1 MARTGLLDWFS
12 KWRRARPQPCASTL
26 EPAQALWLLSLFA
39 TLYRRNVDASLLVR
53 ECVPP
58 LHGVDMERIAGQ
70 IGLRATLQTLDARSA
85 AKEVSRQQCPIAV
98 ELRGEGDP
106 PEEGSTDWVV
116 VLDAN
121 GSLAMLACRNTG
133 QAQTMAMDALRSRMT
148 GASIRLRPQT
158 VTANDPE
165 GVGAQR
171 SFGFHWFVPELLK
184 HRSLWREVLVA
195 SVVLQLLALGLPL
208 FTQAIIDK
216 VIVHRTQ
223 STLIA
228 LSVGM
233 VVFMVFTAI
242 LTWVRQYLILH
253 TGRRVDA
260 ILGSHVFD
268 HLFKLPLRYFHHR
281 PTGVVAARMQ
291 GIEAI
296 REFISSAA
304 VTLILDLPFLLIF
317 VAIMFWYSV
326 TLTLI
331 VLAILGLI
339 VGASLLVAPLFQT
352 RMNEQFLRGA
362 TNQAFLTE
370 YVSGMET
377 VKSLQLEPQL
387 NRRYRDLLATFLDAS
402 FRTRQLGN
410 TYNTVANTLEQ
421 IMTLLVLVLG
431 AWIVMQGPSPQ
442 PSPEIG
448 RGSGGLTIGMLVAF
462 QMFASR
468 VSQPMLR
475 LVGLWQQFQQAR
487 LSVKRLGDVMNAP
500 AESYRLERAR
510 TSHGAGAVSIEGL
523 SFRYDDNLPLLFDEF
538 SLNVVAGQLIAIM
551 GPSGA
556 GKSTLAKLLQ
566 GFYVPNGGS
575 IRIDGV
581 DVRHMAANELRS
593 HFGVVPQETTLFS
606 GTILDNLKIAAPFVS
621 FEQVAAAC
629 KMAEIHGA
637 IEALPNGYQTEL
649 GERGVGLSGGQR
661 QRLVIAR
668 ALLKGPRI
676 LIFDE
681 ATASL
686 DPPTA
691 DQLALTINGLKQ
703 RSTILFIAHALPR
716 NLQVD
721 HVVRIGDKLTV
732 MPTDKESVA
741 AAAEGRGEGS

>member
-1 MARTGLLDWFS
+1 MWLACLLEALAGLR
-12 KWRRARPQPCASTL
+12 KTRPRSFISTL
-26 EPAQALWLLSLFA
+26 EPAQALWLFSLFA

-58 LHGVDMERIAGQ
+58 LQGMDVERIAAQ
-70 IGLRATLQTLDARSA
+70 IGLTATLEATGARPA
-85 AKEVSRQQCPIAV
+85 AKVISRQQCPIAI

-106 PEEGSTDWVV
+106 PEQASTVWAV
-116 VLDAN
+116 VLDTN
-121 GSLAMLACRNTG
+121 GSLAMLASRGAG
-133 QAQTMAMDALRSRMT
+133 QAQTVPMPQLLSRMT
-148 GASIRLRPQT
+148 GASIRLRPQADA
-158 VTANDPE
+158 ANDPDATDS
-165 GVGAQR
+165 VRA
-171 SFGFHWFVPELLK
+171 SFGFRWFLPELLK
-184 HRSLWREVLVA
+184 HRTLWQEVLVA

-208 FTQAIIDK
+208 FTQSIIDK

-260 ILGSHVFD
+260 VLGSHVFD

-291 GIEAI
+291 GIETI

-331 VLAILGLI
+331 VLAILGVI

-352 RMNEQFLRGA
+352 RLNEQFLRGA
-362 TNQAFLTE
+362 ANQAFMTE

-387 NRRYRDLLATFLDAS
+387 NRRYRDMLSTFLEAS
-402 FRTRQLGN
+402 FRTRQLAN
-410 TYNTVANTLEQ
+410 TYNTFASTLEQ
-421 IMTLLVLVLG
+421 IMNLLILALG
-431 AWIVMQGPSPQ
+431 AYIVMTSTA
-442 PSPEIG
+442 
-448 RGSGGLTIGMLVAF
+448 LTIGMLVAF

-500 AESYRLERAR
+500 AESYRLERTR
-510 TSHGAGAVSIEGL
+510 TSAGAGAVSIDGL

-538 SLNVVAGQLIAIM
+538 SLNVAPGQLIAIM

-566 GFYVPNGGS
+566 GFYVPTEGS

-581 DVRHMAANELRS
+581 DVRYMAANELRS

-606 GTILDNLKIAAPFVS
+606 GTILDNLKIAAPFAT

-629 KMAEIHGA
+629 RMAEIHSA

-661 QRLVIAR
+661 QRLAIAR

-691 DQLALTINGLKQ
+691 DQLARTINGLKQ
-703 RSTILFIAHALPR
+703 RATILFIAHALPR
-716 NLQVD
+716 SLQVD

-732 MPTDKESVA
+732 IAGDKESPSGA
-741 AAAEGRGEGS
+741 LGESRGEGA